1 MILANSNPFLFNKI
15 EVGIPLNPNF
25 LDIVIGEPK
34 NKSKLFISKSL
45 KILKLFSN
53 LLDQY

>member
-45 KILKLFSN
+45 KNSEAFFKSS
-53 LLDQY
+53 